1 MKTKTLKRAF
11 LSKADNVIPI
21 ESIGI
26 KLLPCFFWSGSSTAS
41 RRKEPVPLL
50 NKHFRKIEDSL
61 ALLLLQV
68 NPEDL
73 IESSNK
79 QAFVNFILPQLLMQH
94 MQHCY
99 CFFIVNN
106 FSWLFQ
112 RTIIQK
118 AKKFLIKRMILLF
131 YIKNNHCGFQNNPK
145 ENLNNLLLFLNN
157 PTTFLNYQ
165 KHFLN
170 NP

>member
-1 MKTKTLKRAF
+1 MKTKILKRAF

-26 KLLPCFFWSGSSTAS
+26 KLLPCFFGSGSSTAS
-41 RRKEPVPLL
+41 RRKEPVLLL
-50 NKHFRKIEDSL
+50 NKHFRKIEDAL

-73 IESSNK
+73 IESSK
-79 QAFVNFILPQLLMQH
+79 ETGIRQFHITSIAYVAYAKLLLL
-94 MQHCY
+94 
-99 CFFIVNN
+99 FIVNS

-112 RTIIQK
+112 RTTIQK

-131 YIKNNHCGFQNNPK
+131 YIKNNHCGF
-145 ENLNNLLLFLNN
+145 
-157 PTTFLNYQ
+157 
-165 KHFLN
+165 
-170 NP
+170 